1 MSPSDARIPK
11 SLRRLPG
18 FTTRRRF
25 LLERPTNCASKE
37 GLSCSVIHS
46 REDLQP
52 SYLTNLSYTA
62 YNEVTL
68 QLLHKIGFITRMTDA
83 FRILFYWVGDDAQF
97 QFFLSWIFCS
107 SPFLSFSKFQ
117 QIVYHLQMFQQ
128 PLGVVCPP
136 KNIYYHA
143 SCIWPGAL
151 PEKKQIVLSEL
162 FSKFM
167 LKMISVRL
175 LAVSFP
181 PFMF

>member
-1 MSPSDARIPK
+1 MPS
-11 SLRRLPG
+11 SNS
-18 FTTRRRF
+18 F
-25 LLERPTNCASKE
+25 
-37 GLSCSVIHS
+37 
-46 REDLQP
+46 
-52 SYLTNLSYTA
+52 YLGYSA
-62 YNEVTL
+62 
-68 QLLHKIGFITRMTDA
+68 LLH
-83 FRILFYWVGDDAQF
+83 
-97 QFFLSWIFCS
+97 FFHSANSSKLSTI
-107 SPFLSFSKFQ
+107 
-117 QIVYHLQMFQQ
+117 Y
-128 PLGVVCPP
+128 